1 MKLFELYFSDLTP
14 AAQREWVDTFG
25 EKPIEFI
32 PMHSFEV
39 EDDDELIV
47 DEQAAWERFDAA
59 CHEELDGGNYDP
71 NANGYDDD
79 YDDDESVDE
88 NSMKV
93 DGIEAALEEFLLW
106 F

>member
-32 PMHSFEV
+32 PIHSFE
-39 EDDDELIV
+39 
-47 DEQAAWERFDAA
+47 W
-59 CHEELDGGNYDP
+59 
-71 NANGYDDD
+71 D
-79 YDDDESVDE
+79 YDNDDESVNE

-93 DGIEAALEEFLLW
+93 DGIEEFLLW